1 MSFPEPSQLRVQLL
15 SPSAV
20 VPTRGTPGSAGY
32 DLYSIADAVIPSR
45 GRVLVPTG
53 IKIAVPDGYYGR
65 IAPRSGLALKQ
76 GIETGAGVV
85 DSDYRGEISV
95 LLLNHSDVDVSI
107 SSGSRIA
114 QIILTKII
122 TPDVVV
128 CDSLDST
135 SRGENGFGST
145 GGVNSK

>member
-1 MSFPEPSQLRVQLL
+1 MSSSQLRIQLL
-15 SPSAV
+15 SPSAI

-32 DLYSIADAVIPSR
+32 DLYSIADVVIPKR

-114 QIILTKII
+114 QIILTQII

-128 CDSLDST
+128 CDCLDST